1 MGQAGFYI
9 LHDDEEENIPGLP
22 QGNYDIPLALTSKR
36 YNTDGSLW
44 SPEANHETT
53 NLFGD
58 VIHVNG
64 QPWPYF
70 KVEPRKYR
78 FRFLDASISRSFQ
91 LYFEPSGKTGTRAPF
106 KVVGS
111 DAGLLLNPIDSTQ
124 LDISMAERWEIV
136 MDFTAYKGQ
145 NVTLR
150 SNQKVADNDVYLH
163 TDKVMRFVVGDS
175 ASGTPNIGEL
185 PAKLRDVPFPPSH
198 TTVEHSF
205 EFQRQGGEW
214 KVNGV
219 SWADGPDKRVLAKPQ
234 RGAVENWILKNGA
247 GGWTHPVH
255 IHLIDFQIVS
265 RTGGSRGGV
274 LPYEKVALKD
284 VVWLNTNEQ
293 VNVVA
298 RYAPWDGL
306 YMVIYA

>member
-1 MGQAGFYI
+1 MA
-9 LHDDEEENIPGLP
+9 GLP
-22 QGNYDIPLALTSKR
+22 QGDYDIPLGLTSKR
-36 YNTDGSLW
+36 YNPDGTLW
-44 SPEANHETT
+44 SPEANGETT

-64 QPWPYF
+64 QPWPYL

-78 FRFLDASISRSFQ
+78 FRFLDAAISRSFQ
-91 LYFEPSGKTGTRAPF
+91 LYFEQATKVGTRINF

-111 DAGLLLNPIDSTQ
+111 DAGLLLNPVDTTQ
-124 LDISMAERWEIV
+124 LDISMAERWEV
-136 MDFTAYKGQ
+136 VVDFSAYKNS

-150 SNQKVADNDVYLH
+150 SNKKVADNTDYLH
-163 TDKVMRFVVGDS
+163 TDKIMQFVVGSTVSNNDK
-175 ASGTPNIGEL
+175 NDNL
-185 PAKLRDVPFPPSH
+185 PAKLRDVPFPPAH
-198 TTVEHSF
+198 ATVEHQF

-219 SWADGPDKRVLAKPQ
+219 SWADGPEKRVLAKPA

-274 LPYEKVALKD
+274 QPYEKGRGFFPD
-284 VVWLNTNEQ
+284 
-293 VNVVA
+293 
-298 RYAPWDGL
+298 
-306 YMVIYA
+306 IYNGANANRSCSRFERRRLAQYK